1 MLGVFAGRKTK
12 NGGQESWREVL
23 DLMPVAMFLTCVE
36 PGREG
41 IVFANRAFVRNMG
54 GTSADAFIGRKSSDL
69 FAAQQKD
76 GMDAVQVVQKVR
88 EAVRRDGQWSGAV
101 NLSRNDGSSY
111 EVSFTVSGA
120 TLDGAAHTISI
131 MQDVKSAEREAEQRR
146 VMADLA
152 DTFEK
157 SIGGIVSHVSS
168 AATDMQAAAT
178 QLTATA
184 NETSMQSQAVAAAA
198 EQTGANVTS
207 VAGAAEELGASISE
221 ISRQV
226 ENSATISSE
235 AVRDAE
241 KAAQVVQE
249 LNAVAAS
256 IGGVVELISG
266 LAAQT
271 NLLALNATIESAR
284 AGEAGKG
291 FAVVASEVKSLAGQT
306 AKATTEISDKI
317 AQIQQTTAR
326 AVSAIESI
334 TGTIAE
340 INTASNLIANTV
352 EQQNGATQE
361 IVHAVAQASAGAG
374 EVSSNIASM
383 AYSAEQTGAA
393 ATQVLGASS
402 QLAQQAD
409 TLRQEMTRFLSRI
422 RAA

>member
-1 MLGVFAGRKTK
+1 
-12 NGGQESWREVL
+12 
-23 DLMPVAMFLTCVE
+23 MPVAMFLTCVE

-54 GTSADAFIGRKSSDL
+54 AISADAFIGRKSSDL
-69 FAAQQKD
+69 FAGKQRD
-76 GMDAVQVVQKVR
+76 GRDAVQVVQMVR
-88 EAVRRDGQWSGAV
+88 DAVRRDGQWSGAV
-101 NLSRNDGSSY
+101 NLSRDDGSSY
-111 EVSFTVSGA
+111 EVSFTVSGVA
-120 TLDGAAHTISI
+120 LAGLPHTLSI

-146 VMADLA
+146 LLSDLA
-152 DTFEK
+152 ETFEK
-157 SIGGIVSHVSS
+157 SVGGIVAQFSS
-168 AATDMQAAAT
+168 AATAMQAASR
-178 QLTATA
+178 QLTTTA
-184 NETSMQSQAVAAAA
+184 GETSLQSQAVAAAA
-198 EQTGANVTS
+198 EETGANVTS
-207 VAGAAEELGASISE
+207 VAGAAEELGASIAE

-226 ENSATISSE
+226 ENSSTISSE
-235 AVRDAE
+235 AVREAE

-306 AKATTEISDKI
+306 ARATTEISDKI

-326 AVSAIESI
+326 AVSAIEGI
-334 TGTIAE
+334 TSTISE
-340 INTASNLIANTV
+340 INLASNQIAGTV
-352 EQQNGATQE
+352 EQQNSATQE

-374 EVSSNIASM
+374 EVSSNIASL
-383 AYSAEQTGAA
+383 AASAEQTGDAA
-393 ATQVLGASS
+393 SQVLGASS
-402 QLAQQAD
+402 NLSGQAE
-409 TLRQEMTRFLSRI
+409 TLSHEVTRFLSRI

>member
-1 MLGVFAGRKTK
+1 MLNFLKNKTHGPEMAGF
-12 NGGQESWREVL
+12 WREVL
-23 DLMPVAMFLTCVE
+23 DRMPVAMFLTCVA
-36 PGREG
+36 PGNEG
-41 IVFANRAFVRNMG
+41 IVFANAAFVRNMG
-54 GTSADAFIGRKSSDL
+54 ASGEAAFLGRKSSDL
-69 FAAQQKD
+69 FAAHQKD
-76 GMDAVQVVQKVR
+76 GADAVQTVRMVR
-88 EAVRRDGQWSGAV
+88 EAIRRDGVWTGAIS
-101 NLSRNDGSSY
+101 LTRDDGSVY
-111 EVSFTVSGA
+111 DVSFTVSGV
-120 TLDGAAHTISI
+120 TLNGVPHTIAI
-131 MQDVKSAEREAEQRR
+131 MQDVKAAEREAEQRR
-146 VMADLA
+146 LMADLA

-157 SIGGIVSHVSS
+157 SVGGIVSQVSS
-168 AATDMQAAAT
+168 AATGMQAAAT

-198 EQTGANVTS
+198 EQTGANITS

-235 AVRDAE
+235 AVREAE
-241 KAAQVVQE
+241 RAAQVVQE

-306 AKATTEISDKI
+306 ARATTEISDKI
-317 AQIQQTTAR
+317 SQIQQTTAR

-334 TGTIAE
+334 TGTISE
-340 INTASNLIANTV
+340 INASSNQIAGTV

-361 IVHAVAQASAGAG
+361 IVHSVAQASAGAG
-374 EVSSNIASM
+374 EVSANISSLAH
-383 AYSAEQTGAA
+383 SAEQTGDAA
-393 ATQVLGASS
+393 SQVLGASS
-402 QLAQQAD
+402 QLAEQAD
-409 TLRQEMTRFLSRI
+409 TLRQEVARFLGRI

>member
-1 MLGVFAGRKTK
+1 MLGLFNRHNAKSSDDIWRRMLDCLPSPVILNRIDP
-12 NGGQESWREVL
+12 GQEGV
-23 DLMPVAMFLTCVE
+23 
-36 PGREG
+36 
-41 IVFANRAFVRNMG
+41 VFAN
-54 GTSADAFIGRKSSDL
+54 DAFARNIGARSAADLIGRQISSF
-69 FAAQQKD
+69 FAAEQPEGRKLSD
-76 GMDAVQVVQKVR
+76 MVR
-88 EAVRRDGQWSGAV
+88 HVESHVARDGRWTGPV
-101 NLSRNDGSSY
+101 NFERADGGLLGVMFDVTFVSY
-111 EVSFTVSGA
+111 
-120 TLDGAAHTISI
+120 DGAAYALSI
-131 MQDVKSAEREAEQRR
+131 VQDLKAAEREAEQRR

-157 SIGGIVSHVSS
+157 SVGGIVAQVST
-168 AATDMQAAAT
+168 AATDMQTAAT

-235 AVRDAE
+235 AVREAE
-241 KAAQVVQE
+241 KAAQVVAE

-334 TGTIAE
+334 TGTITD
-340 INTASNLIANTV
+340 INTASNHIANTV
-352 EQQNGATQE
+352 DQQNGATQE

-383 AYSAEQTGAA
+383 AHSAEQTGSAA
-393 ATQVLGASS
+393 AQVLGASS
-402 QLAQQAD
+402 QLARQAD
-409 TLRQEMTRFLSRI
+409 TLRQEMTRFLGRI